1 MSEDL
6 IFQELLQSFTIKFAV
21 GSLEDENI
29 IQVRHELAEYTASQ
43 FLEAADEIVIQNKG
57 KETEKESQAI
67 SILLKIGASL
77 VSGAS
82 RLFQTSNA
90 YAAASLVRQ
99 LVEIEYLAW
108 AFEDNKQEAEK
119 WMDSSKDERMKF
131 FTPAKLRQAA
141 QGRFR
146 GKDYGYHC
154 ELGGHPVPEAGLLL
168 DNPSRTAQLLLSDML
183 GHSGRIWDHLVRWA
197 DGEVK
202 QDAILSRREQMLER
216 YVAWKKKD
224 FTTRLPAPP

>member
-1 MSEDL
+1 MPEETVL
-6 IFQELLQSFTIKFAV
+6 QELLQAFAIQLAV
-21 GSLEDENI
+21 DSLEDENI
-29 IQVRHELAEYTASQ
+29 IQIRYELADYTASQ
-43 FLEAADEIVIQNKG
+43 FLEVADEIAIQNKG
-57 KETEKESQAI
+57 RETEKETQAI
-67 SILLKIGASL
+67 SILLKIGAAL

-82 RLFQTSNA
+82 TLFQIDNA
-90 YAAASLVRQ
+90 YAAAALVRQ

-108 AFEDNKQEAEK
+108 AFEDNIQEAEK
-119 WMDSSKDERMKF
+119 WINSSKDERMKF

-168 DNPSRTAQLLLSDML
+168 NNPHRTAQLLLSDML
-183 GHSGRIWDHLVRWA
+183 GHSGRIWDHLLRWA

-202 QDAILSRREQMLER
+202 QVAILSRREKMLER
-216 YVAWKKKD
+216 YVAWKSRD
-224 FTTRLPAPP
+224 FATRLPPPP